1 MSILDGVSLF
11 STLSSSE
18 RDTLALFCQE
28 RAIAAGEILFH
39 EGEDAMALYVVKSGS
54 LKAYKERS
62 DGEVLLGYINAGDL
76 AGEMALFDPDAPKR
90 RMASVRAVDDSRILV
105 IMDYAILELSKQHR
119 EIYGKISQIIVSRKP
134 RRS

>member
-11 STLSSSE
+11 VSLASHE

-28 RAIAAGEILFH
+28 RIIRAGDVLFH